1 MIQKVSTAEEIERIQ
16 KSNQCIMRNVEDFGI
31 NETFPILEKGSRE
44 AWDIQVNSVLDSLK
58 YTVDLEMQEKDG

>member
-1 MIQKVSTAEEIERIQ
+1 
-16 KSNQCIMRNVEDFGI
+16 MRNVEDFGI